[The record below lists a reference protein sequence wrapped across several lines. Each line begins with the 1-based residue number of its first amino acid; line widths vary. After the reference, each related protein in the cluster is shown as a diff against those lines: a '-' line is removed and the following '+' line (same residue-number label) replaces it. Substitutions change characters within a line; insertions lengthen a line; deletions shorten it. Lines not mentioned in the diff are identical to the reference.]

1 MSDEI
6 HIRGLEMPVRIG
18 VPEAERAHWQT
29 LTADIGLTLTRGFD
43 EMADDLNATVDYE
56 AAANS
61 AKALAAA
68 KPRQLL
74 ETLAS
79 ELVQLF
85 LANPAISA
93 VEIELRKRILP
104 AVDHVAVRMRRSR
117 ES

>member
-18 VPEAERAHWQT
+18 VPEEERAHWQT
-29 LTADIGLTLTRGFD
+29 LTADICLTLTRGFD
-43 EMADDLNATVDYE
+43 DMADDLNATVDYE

-68 KPRQLL
+68 RPRQLL

-79 ELVQLF
+79 ELVELF
-85 LANPAISA
+85 LANPAITA
-93 VEIELRKRILP
+93 VEVELRKRILP
-104 AVDHVAVRMRRSR
+104 SVDHVAVIMRRSR
-117 ES
+117 EG

>member
-18 VPEAERAHWQT
+18 VPEEERAHWQT
-29 LTADIGLTLTRGFD
+29 LTADICLTLTRGFD
-43 EMADDLNATVDYE
+43 EMADDLNATVDY
-56 AAANS
+56 AIIANV
-61 AKALAAA
+61 AKDLAAA

-79 ELVQLF
+79 ELVHLF
-85 LANPAISA
+85 LTNPNIAA

-104 AVDHVAVRMRRSR
+104 GVDHVAVRLRRSR
-117 ES
+117 ED